1 MIGAVTDRDLAQ
13 VIRIDT
19 FQATNVIT
27 VLVRIG
33 AALMMGINPAIT
45 TEVMLRG
52 AGIELVQLQLT
63 LALDDMDTLQR
74 NGRDYC
80 ASSSAHRAIAAAGV
94 DDAIGQVKL
103 QNHRAAVARGAVSG
117 QDWSRT
123 DFLDHDCCSRCVR
136 KWTG

>member
-19 FQATNVIT
+19 FQAANVIT

-33 AALMMGINPAIT
+33 ATLMMGINPAIT
-45 TEVMLRG
+45 AEVMFRG
-52 AGIELVQLQLT
+52 AGIELVKLQLT
-63 LALDDMDTLQR
+63 LALDDMDSLLR
-74 NGRDYC
+74 HGRDYC
-80 ASSSAHRAIAAAGV
+80 AAAAAHRAIAAAGV
-94 DDAIGQVKL
+94 DDTIRQIKL
-103 QNHRAAVARGAVSG
+103 QNHRAAVASGAVSG

-123 DFLDHDCCSRCVR
+123 DFLDHDCCSRCVG